1 MSQNVIAI
9 SYPSKADLEI
19 IMIKE
24 NGKKV
29 TGNVDPSN
37 IFNQKHTFLANYNF
51 IYVVRIFYCNVT
63 IPSRKRTKI
72 LHHAEVINA
81 ILDIFSNAKHRIDVC
96 GNSNF
101 PLKISL
107 FESVKKVVIAAKNK
121 GIRLRLVVEITYENL
136 QYCKDLMKIVDE
148 IRHMDKIEANFGLN
162 EIEYLGSI
170 TLQEEETLQ
179 ATYSNVKEV
188 VEQQQFIF
196 NTLWSKAIPAEQKIR
211 EIEEGIKPE
220 VIETISNPFEIQKLA
235 FDLVRSAR
243 DEILLVFSTANAFHR
258 QERTGMI
265 KLLKEVAE
273 HGVKVRI
280 LTPIDDLLKEVVQ
293 KLIGEWQQ
301 QQNQQRIDIRFIGRF
316 SQTKIRI
323 LVVDKTS
330 SLVVELK
337 DDTKQISY
345 EAMGLAT
352 YSNSKSTVL
361 SYVSIFETLWMQ
373 TELYEQLV
381 ESNNELAKAYE
392 QLEAANEQLKVH
404 DKMQKEFINVASHEL
419 RTPIQP
425 ILGLAEVLYAKIKDT
440 EQCQLLDTITRNAK
454 RLQRLTDDI
463 LDVTKIESQSLK
475 LNKERFNLNDII
487 TNTIDDMLLN
497 REFKNKKND
506 NYSDYIKL
514 LYTPKDIFVEADRTR
529 IAQVIY
535 NLLSNAIKFT
545 KEGTITITTEKK
557 DNNQEVVVSIKDTG
571 IGISSEMLPKLF
583 SKFASK
589 SYQGTGL
596 GLFICKSIIESHG
609 GKIWAENNNNNN
621 NNNNNSIANRKKG
634 STFYFTLPLIDQQL
648 NVNVF
653 DQ

>member
-1 MSQNVIAI
+1 M
-9 SYPSKADLEI
+9 
-19 IMIKE
+19 
-24 NGKKV
+24 
-29 TGNVDPSN
+29 
-37 IFNQKHTFLANYNF
+37 
-51 IYVVRIFYCNVT
+51 T
-63 IPSRKRTKI
+63 IPSRNKTKI
-72 LHHAEVINA
+72 LHRAEVINA

-107 FESVKKVVIAAKNK
+107 FESIKKVVIAAKNR
-121 GIRLRLVVEITYENL
+121 GIRLRFVVEITYENL
-136 QYCKDLMKIVDE
+136 QYCKDLMKIADE

-179 ATYSNVKEV
+179 ATYSNVMEV

-235 FDLVRSAR
+235 FELVRSAR

-265 KLLKEVAE
+265 KLLKEAAE

-280 LTPIDDLLKEVVQ
+280 LTPIDDLLKEIVQ
-293 KLIGEWQQ
+293 KLIGGWQE

-323 LVVDKTS
+323 LVVDKVS

-425 ILGLAEVLYAKIKDT
+425 ILGLSEVLHAKIKDT
-440 EQCQLLDTITRNAK
+440 EQRQLLDTITRNAK
-454 RLQRLTDDI
+454 RLLRLTDDI
-463 LDVTKIESQSLK
+463 LDVTKIESRSLK
-475 LNKERFNLNDII
+475 LKKEIFNLNDVIK
-487 TNTIDDMLLN
+487 NTIDDMILN
-497 REFKNKKND
+497 REFMNKKND
-506 NYSDYIKL
+506 NNNDYIIKL
-514 LYTPKDIFVEADRTR
+514 LYTPKDIFVEADRIRMT
-529 IAQVIY
+529 QVIY

-545 KEGTITITTEKK
+545 KEGTITITIEKK
-557 DNNQEVVVSIKDTG
+557 DNQEVVVSIKDTG
-571 IGISSEMLPKLF
+571 IGISSEILPKLF

-589 SYQGTGL
+589 SFQGTGL

-609 GKIWAENNNNNN
+609 GKIWAENNNDD
-621 NNNNNSIANRKKG
+621 NNSITDEKKG

-648 NVNVF
+648 NVKVF

>member
-1 MSQNVIAI
+1 
-9 SYPSKADLEI
+9 
-19 IMIKE
+19 
-24 NGKKV
+24 
-29 TGNVDPSN
+29 
-37 IFNQKHTFLANYNF
+37 
-51 IYVVRIFYCNVT
+51 
-63 IPSRKRTKI
+63 
-72 LHHAEVINA
+72 LHRAEVINA
-81 ILDIFSNAKHRIDVC
+81 ILDIFSNAKHRIDMC

-107 FESVKKVVIAAKNK
+107 FESIKKVVIAAKNR
-121 GIRLRLVVEITYENL
+121 GIRLRFVVEITYENL
-136 QYCKDLMKIVDE
+136 QYCKDLMKIADE

-170 TLQEEETLQ
+170 TLQGEETLQ
-179 ATYSNVKEV
+179 ATYSNVMEV

-235 FDLVRSAR
+235 FELVRSAR

-265 KLLKEVAE
+265 KLLKEAAE

-280 LTPIDDLLKEVVQ
+280 LTPIDDLLKEIVQ
-293 KLIGEWQQ
+293 KLIGGWQE

-323 LVVDKTS
+323 LVVDKVS

-425 ILGLAEVLYAKIKDT
+425 ILGLSEVLHAKIKDT
-440 EQCQLLDTITRNAK
+440 EQRQLLDTITRNAK
-454 RLQRLTDDI
+454 RLLRLTDDI
-463 LDVTKIESQSLK
+463 LDVTKIESRSLK
-475 LNKERFNLNDII
+475 LKKEIFNLNDVIK
-487 TNTIDDMLLN
+487 NTIDDMILN
-497 REFKNKKND
+497 REFMNKKND
-506 NYSDYIKL
+506 NNNDYIIKL
-514 LYTPKDIFVEADRTR
+514 LYTPKDIFVEADRIRMT
-529 IAQVIY
+529 QVIY

-545 KEGTITITTEKK
+545 KEGTITITIEKK
-557 DNNQEVVVSIKDTG
+557 DNQEVVVSIKDTG
-571 IGISSEMLPKLF
+571 IGISSEILPKLF

-589 SYQGTGL
+589 SFQGTGL

-609 GKIWAENNNNNN
+609 GKIWAENNNDD
-621 NNNNNSIANRKKG
+621 NNSITDEKKG

-648 NVNVF
+648 NVKVF

>member
-1 MSQNVIAI
+1 M
-9 SYPSKADLEI
+9 
-19 IMIKE
+19 
-24 NGKKV
+24 
-29 TGNVDPSN
+29 SN
-37 IFNQKHTFLANYNF
+37 IINQKHTFLANYNL
-51 IYVVRIFYCNVT
+51 IYAVPIFYCNVT
-63 IPSRKRTKI
+63 IPSRNKTKI
-72 LHHAEVINA
+72 LHRAEVINA

-107 FESVKKVVIAAKNK
+107 FESVKKVVIAAKNR
-121 GIRLRLVVEITYENL
+121 GIRLRFVVEITYENL
-136 QYCKDLMKIVDE
+136 QYCKDLMKIADE

-170 TLQEEETLQ
+170 TLQGEETLQ
-179 ATYSNVKEV
+179 ATYSNVMEV

-235 FDLVRSAR
+235 FELVRSAR

-265 KLLKEVAE
+265 KLLKEAAE

-280 LTPIDDLLKEVVQ
+280 LTPIDDLLKEIVQ
-293 KLIGEWQQ
+293 KLIGGWQE

-323 LVVDKTS
+323 LVVDKVS

-425 ILGLAEVLYAKIKDT
+425 ILGLSEVLHAKIKDT
-440 EQCQLLDTITRNAK
+440 EQRQLLDTITRNAK
-454 RLQRLTDDI
+454 RLLRLTDDI
-463 LDVTKIESQSLK
+463 LDVTKIESRSLK
-475 LNKERFNLNDII
+475 LKKEIFNLNDVIK
-487 TNTIDDMLLN
+487 NTIDDMILN
-497 REFKNKKND
+497 KEFMNKKND
-506 NYSDYIKL
+506 NNNDYIIKL
-514 LYTPKDIFVEADRTR
+514 LYTPKDIFVEADRIRMT
-529 IAQVIY
+529 QVIY

-557 DNNQEVVVSIKDTG
+557 DNQEVVVSIKDTG
-571 IGISSEMLPKLF
+571 IGISSEILPKLF

-589 SYQGTGL
+589 SFQGTGL

-609 GKIWAENNNNNN
+609 GKIWAENNN
-621 NNNNNSIANRKKG
+621 SITDEKKG

-648 NVNVF
+648 NVKVF

>member
-1 MSQNVIAI
+1 
-9 SYPSKADLEI
+9 
-19 IMIKE
+19 
-24 NGKKV
+24 
-29 TGNVDPSN
+29 
-37 IFNQKHTFLANYNF
+37 
-51 IYVVRIFYCNVT
+51 VT
-63 IPSRKRTKI
+63 IPSRNPKRTKI

-107 FESVKKVVIAAKNK
+107 FESVKKVVIAAKNR
-121 GIRLRLVVEITYENL
+121 GIRLRFIVEITYENL
-136 QYCKDLMKIVDE
+136 PYCKDLMKIAEE

-170 TLQEEETLQ
+170 TLQGEETLQ

-196 NTLWSKAIPAEQKIR
+196 NALWSKAIPAEQKIR

-235 FDLVRSAR
+235 FELIKSAT
-243 DEILLVFSTANAFHR
+243 DEILIIFSTANAFHR

-265 KLLKEVAE
+265 KLLKEAAE

-280 LTPIDDLLKEVVQ
+280 LTPMDDLLKEVVQ
-293 KLIGEWQQ
+293 KLIGGWQE

-323 LVVDKTS
+323 LVVDKVS

-352 YSNSKSTVL
+352 YSNSKSTVI

-381 ESNNELAKAYE
+381 ESNNQLAQAYE
-392 QLEAANEQLKVH
+392 QLETANEQLKVH

-425 ILGLAEVLYAKIKDT
+425 ILGLSEVLHAKINDT
-440 EQCQLLDTITRNAK
+440 EQRQLLDTITRNAK

-463 LDVTKIESQSLK
+463 LDVTKIESRTLK
-475 LNKERFNLNDII
+475 LNKEIFNLNDVI
-487 TNTIDDMLLN
+487 TNTIDDMILN
-497 REFKNKKND
+497 REFMNKIND
-506 NYSDYIKL
+506 NNNDYIKL
-514 LYTPKDIFVEADRTR
+514 LYTPKDIFVEADRIRMT
-529 IAQVIY
+529 QVIY

-545 KEGTITITTEKK
+545 KEGTITITIEKK
-557 DNNQEVVVSIKDTG
+557 DTQEVVVSIKDTG
-571 IGISSEMLPKLF
+571 TGISSEILPKLF

-609 GKIWAENNNNNN
+609 GKIWAENNNNN
-621 NNNNNSIANRKKG
+621 SITDGEKG

-648 NVNVF
+648 NVKVF